1 MIKQKI
7 GMIDHVKILVGSKPA
22 IFRAS
27 SWSGRSYGR
36 KPSEKLLNTC
46 QLLSNRQ
53 RNLVRPHLRSDVI
66 SFFKVHHPPTLSNE
80 IFPKWRLKVRE
91 NLFHLQYNPVVSRLE
106 TQDLA
111 TIMKPH
117 VQLVLVLWI
126 PYTGNSLNG
135 PTLAPH
141 NLLSTSLEQFFTVQ
155 PPA

>member
-1 MIKQKI
+1 M
-7 GMIDHVKILVGSKPA
+7 
-22 IFRAS
+22 
-27 SWSGRSYGR
+27 
-36 KPSEKLLNTC
+36 KLLNTC

-117 VQLVLVLWI
+117 VCM
-126 PYTGNSLNG
+126 S
-135 PTLAPH
+135 LAPDATQVITQTGDD
-141 NLLSTSLEQFFTVQ
+141 LVQ
-155 PPA
+155 PSIFRYHMLVRFAKRTCAKGDLRQIRVLRIFLSRAFSQTLV

>member
-1 MIKQKI
+1 M
-7 GMIDHVKILVGSKPA
+7 KILVGSKPA

-36 KPSEKLLNTC
+36 KPSVKLLNTC

-91 NLFHLQYNPVVSRLE
+91 NLFHLP
-106 TQDLA
+106 QDLA